1 VKLQG
6 SVDSSAETIT
16 TLERTVAMGVEDY
29 DLLME
34 GNKSLLAECDV
45 LHERSENLDFELMKA
60 RASAAEDIAAL
71 EARVKSAEARIMD
84 VTAAGK
90 KCLSDF

>member
-1 VKLQG
+1 
-6 SVDSSAETIT
+6 
-16 TLERTVAMGVEDY
+16 MGVEDY

-34 GNKSLLAECDV
+34 GNKSLLPECDV

-84 VTAAGK
+84 VTAAGE